1 MTLYMM
7 VPFLQDLCYYKNT
20 TLILKLLKNDFESE
34 LIKSDDV
41 NQQV

>member
-7 VPFLQDLCYYKNT
+7 VPFLQDLSYYKNT